1 MTSNAPLS
9 QAELAERLGRV
20 VARRIGGSGD
30 ITNLRRL
37 TGGATKHTWA
47 FSTDVDGARQDFIL
61 QMAGDPPAAG
71 GDNPRAGM
79 PRVAGRHETLLMQ
92 AGMKAGV
99 PTPPVRVALEA
110 EDGLGAGHIT
120 EFVPGETIARKLLRD
135 AEYEALRR
143 NFARQCGEAV
153 GKLHN
158 IDPASLPFL
167 VPFGA
172 EIQVRKYKEIYHG
185 FGYAIPA
192 LDVAFAWAEA
202 NLPRGVP
209 DSVVHGDFRMG
220 NIICSQDGIRA
231 VLDWEL
237 ACLGDP
243 VADLGWLCTN
253 TWRFGGP
260 HPVGGVG
267 SREDLVAGYEAASGK
282 KVDPDH
288 LRFWEAWGSVKWAVM
303 CLLKGQAHRR
313 DPSERTV
320 EAFAIGRR
328 MEEPLYDFYQFL
340 AGRG

>member
-1 MTSNAPLS
+1 MTSITPLS

-20 VARRIGGSGD
+20 VARRIGGSGE
-30 ITNLRRL
+30 IINLRRL

-47 FSTDVDGARQDFIL
+47 FSAGIDGTRRDFIL
-61 QMAGDPPAAG
+61 QMVGEPPAE
-71 GDNPRAGM
+71 DSDHPRAGM
-79 PRVAGRHETLLMQ
+79 PRVAGRNETLLMQ
-92 AGMKAGV
+92 AGHRAGV
-99 PTPPVRVALEA
+99 PTPPVRAALEP
-110 EDGLGAGHIT
+110 EDGLGVGHIT
-120 EFVPGETIARKLLRD
+120 DFVPGETIARKLLRD
-135 AEYEALRR
+135 PEYDGLRR

-153 GKLHN
+153 GRLHH
-158 IDPASLPFL
+158 IDPQELPFL
-167 VPFGA
+167 VRFDAPV
-172 EIQVRKYKEIYHG
+172 QVRKYKEIYQS
-185 FGYAIPA
+185 FGYPIPA

-202 NLPRGVP
+202 NLPQGVP
-209 DSVVHGDFRMG
+209 LSVVHGDFRMG
-220 NIICSQDGIRA
+220 NIICGPEGIRA

-243 VADLGWLCTN
+243 IADLGWLCTN

-267 SREDLVAGYEAASGK
+267 SREDLIAGYEAASGK

-303 CLLKGQAHRR
+303 CLLKGQAHRS

-328 MEEPLYDFYQFL
+328 MEEPLYDFYRFL
-340 AGRG
+340 TGRD